1 MCRGRCAHRQPR
13 GPASLCTVLIPAKK
27 VSDEGACPHIIFV
40 LQSKR
45 EGSGD
50 G

>member
-1 MCRGRCAHRQPR
+1 
-13 GPASLCTVLIPAKK
+13 